1 MSDQAQEQS
10 LSIEERMMAVLEPE
24 QPEEETEQEEVES
37 EESAPQDNGEEAEE
51 SEEVESPEEDEVEP
65 EEEAEEPDLVEIEV
79 DGESYK
85 VPEVLKDKF
94 MLQADYTRKTQEVA
108 EQRKQVEQAQAQ
120 LQTQAQLQQQNLEDY
135 AKLIAADKQL
145 QAYQQVDWNALYDS
159 DPAEFVRLKEAYREL
174 KDSRTELTQT
184 LTAKQQQQMIE
195 QQAHLS
201 KIIEEGKQVLAKE
214 IPNWNPTLAK
224 ELSDYGVSRLG
235 FKAEEVQSVVD
246 PRVVKMLHKAY
257 LYDKLQSGK
266 TVTQKKVQNLPKVSK
281 PGSPSNKT
289 INKTQEESLRKNLKR
304 TGSTDDAAALFLSR
318 IK

>member
-24 QPEEETEQEEVES
+24 EEEVEETES
-37 EESAPQDNGEEAEE
+37 EEAAPQDNGEEAEE
-51 SEEVESPEEDEVEP
+51 SEEVENPEEDEVET

-79 DGESYK
+79 DGESFK

-108 EQRKQVEQAQAQ
+108 EQRKLVEQAQAQ

-135 AKLIAADKQL
+135 AKLIATDKQL
-145 QAYQQVDWNALYDS
+145 QGYQQVDWNALYDS

-174 KDSRTELTQT
+174 KDSRTEMTQT
-184 LTAKQQQQMIE
+184 LTMKQQQQIAE
-195 QQAHLS
+195 QQSQLQRAT
-201 KIIEEGKQVLAKE
+201 EEGNAVLTKE
-214 IPNWNPTLAK
+214 IPNWNPTKGK
-224 ELSDYGVSRLG
+224 EIKEYAVTTLR
-235 FKAEEVQSVVD
+235 FKPEELNAVTD
-246 PRVVKMLHKAY
+246 PRVVIALYKAQQF
-257 LYDKLQSGK
+257 DKLKAGK
-266 TVTQKKVQNLPKVSK
+266 SVTEKKVQNLPKVSK

-289 INKTQEESLRKNLKR
+289 INKTQEEALRKNLRR